1 MSSSVPAE
9 SAAVDAQIFTILPL
23 SASESWGIY
32 IFSRAL
38 GGRKKTMNLES
49 TLIDS
54 FDFAQDARRLGASD
68 TKPFWE
74 RFLRSELDE
83 APDQETA
90 ASPAGGCVNS
100 TAGVDAR
107 GRPER
112 KRLEKL
118 EREFIGRI
126 IADYEHAV
134 EDGLPP
140 NLAIASLL
148 EWISRECPR
157 LLP

>member
-1 MSSSVPAE
+1 
-9 SAAVDAQIFTILPL
+9 
-23 SASESWGIY
+23 
-32 IFSRAL
+32 
-38 GGRKKTMNLES
+38 MNLES

-54 FDFAQDARRLGASD
+54 FDFAQDGRRLGASD
-68 TKPFWE
+68 TEPFWE

-90 ASPAGGCVNS
+90 ASPAGGYVNS
-100 TAGVDAR
+100 KAGVDAR
-107 GRPER
+107 ERPGR
-112 KRLEKL
+112 KQLEKL

-126 IADYEHAV
+126 IADYEQAV